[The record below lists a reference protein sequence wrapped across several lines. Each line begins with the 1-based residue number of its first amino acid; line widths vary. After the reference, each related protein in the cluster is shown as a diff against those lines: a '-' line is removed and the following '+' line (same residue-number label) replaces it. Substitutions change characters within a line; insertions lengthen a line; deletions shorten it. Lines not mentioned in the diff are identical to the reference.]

1 MISRKCRSL
10 RASLSQLLLG
20 FVRKGASAFPATT
33 TFHIHSLVLVSILK
47 GRYHL
52 LRSKIEAIFDI
63 SRIFENL
70 NLDPWCAVFCHSLI
84 VTLLSIMYFKASV
97 LK

>member
-1 MISRKCRSL
+1 MISRKCRNL
-10 RASLSQLLLG
+10 GASLSQPLLS

-33 TFHIHSLVLVSILK
+33 TFNIHSLVLVSTLK

-70 NLDPWCAVFCHSLI
+70 DPDPWCAVFCHSLI
-84 VTLLSIMYFKASV
+84 VT
-97 LK
+97 

>member
-10 RASLSQLLLG
+10 RASLSQPLLG

-33 TFHIHSLVLVSILK
+33 TFHIHSLVLVSTLK
-47 GRYHL
+47 GRYHM

-63 SRIFENL
+63 SRILENFD
-70 NLDPWCAVFCHSLI
+70 LDPRCAVFCHSLI
-84 VTLLSIMYFKASV
+84 VT
-97 LK
+97 